1 MLTRTIV
8 YSENT
13 SNQISQDSILSLTPS
28 EIKYANLIFAE
39 HKNLLIEN
47 SLLNKQVANFE
58 ELTTNLLAVD
68 TLRQVQVAEYKQL
81 SDDYLSK
88 INELNSKIKSKNAK
102 LTCWKVGGIT
112 VSVAL
117 AILLILK

>member
-1 MLTRTIV
+1 M
-8 YSENT
+8 
-13 SNQISQDSILSLTPS
+13 
-28 EIKYANLIFAE
+28 IFAE